1 VASHPAEPSASPSGG
16 GPTCR
21 GGAPGARTCL
31 GRSRPAGA
39 RRGGGAPPGGAGR
52 RGGRAQTGRRV
63 KKGWRVGPHVGVSG
77 DGELEIAVGIW
88 RVEDG

>member
-1 VASHPAEPSASPSGG
+1 MWPAIRLSRPPLH
-16 GPTCR
+16 
-21 GGAPGARTCL
+21 PGAGPHAGEGLREHAPAWEGAGQL
-31 GRSRPAGA
+31 GPG
-39 RRGGGAPPGGAGR
+39 GGGAPPGGADR